1 MLELNCTDIAIG
13 PRKCGCCINWVD
25 EPPVDLELHKKSR
38 AEHGDYALVVR
49 KTGHGGDDTWK
60 IKSITVFSPYILELF
75 RTALKDYPGI
85 ATALDR
91 VELEAPFEPLL
102 HRWEALDTGLKED
115 NDLKARNH
123 FNLFRQIVEPVLA
136 PHLRAAAECKDHGV
150 IPFESVWTIFPPGSL
165 VTWEADGQSNVGRME
180 EASNAW
186 TMSGP
191 VYQVT
196 CDQVD
201 WNGEVFGFT
210 KKTIKIQSY
219 EGTRPVTELSILPVD
234 LKPNAAELK
243 KAHIQ
248 RGRAFEAL
256 HGYHFKAYEGP
267 AQGTDRWGL
276 RKTQKRINDRVVID
290 MFSYYHFEQMQP
302 PLLSP
307 LEGVIGP
314 TTEHVPRVEH
324 SWDEPI
330 DIDFMDAHH
339 YPPNPRP
346 RHGRDRPRRR
356 SLRRTA
362 EDGEEPVKLKPLTED
377 QLLLTVPWVKGFV
390 LKEKKWYS
398 LAVNYIQPI
407 TWNDSF
413 SNLVLPHQEKDL
425 LLAFAQSKIKSSEV
439 FFDDFVDGKGRGI
452 IILLSG
458 SPGVG
463 KTLTAESIAEKM
475 QVPLYT
481 LSAGEIGIMP
491 TTVETEISSALEKCT
506 MWNAILL
513 LDEADVFLEKR
524 ELNSLKR
531 NELVSIFL
539 RLLEYYE
546 GMMFLTTNRVSTIDP
561 AFESRIDVSIDYPNL
576 TPDLRLQIWENFL
589 YRDEDVKAAI
599 SKDDLEPI
607 SKLALNGRQIKSAVK
622 TAQLLAMSKEEG
634 LQIGHLR
641 KVLRLH
647 RMEA

>member
-1 MLELNCTDIAIG
+1 M
-13 PRKCGCCINWVD
+13 
-25 EPPVDLELHKKSR
+25 DLELHKKSR

-75 RTALKDYPGI
+75 RTALKDYPGV

-91 VELEAPFEPLL
+91 VELDAPFEPLL
-102 HRWEALDTGLKED
+102 HRWEALDEGLKEED
-115 NDLKARNH
+115 DLKARNH
-123 FNLFRQIVEPVLA
+123 FNLFRQVVEPVLA
-136 PHLRAAAECKDHGV
+136 PHLKAAAECKEHGV
-150 IPFESVWTIFPPGSL
+150 MPYESVWTIFPPGSL
-165 VTWEADGQSNVGRME
+165 ITWEADGQSNIGRME
-180 EASNAW
+180 EAGNTW

-191 VYQVT
+191 AYQIT

-210 KKTIKIQSY
+210 KKTLKIQSF
-219 EGTRPVTELSILPVD
+219 EGTRPISELSVIPLD

-248 RGRAFEAL
+248 RGQAFEAL
-256 HGYHFKAYEGP
+256 HGYHFKAYDGP

-290 MFSYYHFEQMQP
+290 MFSFYHFEQMQP
-302 PLLSP
+302 LTLSS
-307 LEGVIGP
+307 LDGVVNLSVDRI
-314 TTEHVPRVEH
+314 PRY
-324 SWDEPI
+324 EP
-330 DIDFMDAHH
+330 DWNQPMDLDFDHGYIEERD
-339 YPPNPRP
+339 YPRSPR
-346 RHGRDRPRRR
+346 RQRNRDRAYRRP
-356 SLRRTA
+356 LRRTS

-398 LAVNYIQPI
+398 LAVNHIKPI
-407 TWNDSF
+407 IWNDSF

-439 FFDDFVDGKGRGI
+439 YFDDFVDGKGRGI

-491 TTVETEISSALEKCT
+491 TTVESEISSALEKCT

-576 TPDLRLQIWENFL
+576 TPELRLQIWENFL

-599 SKDDLEPI
+599 GEEDLQPI
-607 SKLALNGRQIKSAVK
+607 SKLPLNGRQIKSAVK

-634 LQIGHLR
+634 LKIEHLR

-647 RMEA
+647 RLEA

>member
-1 MLELNCTDIAIG
+1 LHLLAIG
-13 PRKCGCCINWVD
+13 PRKCGCCVNWVD
-25 EPPVDLELHKKSR
+25 EPPVDLDSHKKSR

-75 RTALKDYPGI
+75 RKVLKDYPGV

-91 VELEAPFEPLL
+91 VELDAPFEPLL
-102 HRWEALDTGLKED
+102 HRWEALDEGLKED

-123 FNLFRQIVEPVLA
+123 FNLFRQVVEPVLE
-136 PHLRAAAECKDHGV
+136 PHLKAAAECKEHGV
-150 IPFESVWTIFPPGSL
+150 IPYESVWTIFPPGSL
-165 VTWEADGQSNVGRME
+165 VTWEGDGQSNIGRME
-180 EASNAW
+180 EAGNAW
-186 TMSGP
+186 SLSGP

-210 KKTIKIQSY
+210 KKTIKIQSF
-219 EGTRPVTELSILPVD
+219 EGTRPVTELSIIPLD
-234 LKPNAAELK
+234 LKPNATELK

-302 PLLSP
+302 PALSS
-307 LEGVIGP
+307 LDGVVDLSVERI
-314 TTEHVPRVEH
+314 PRYDHGWEQ
-324 SWDEPI
+324 PI
-330 DIDFMDAHH
+330 DIEYDPGFIEEHD
-339 YPPNPRP
+339 YSRGPRRP
-346 RHGRDRPRRR
+346 RNRDRSHRRP
-356 SLRRTA
+356 LRRA
-362 EDGEEPVKLKPLTED
+362 ADDGDEDVKLKPLTED

-398 LAVNYIQPI
+398 LAVNHIKPI
-407 TWNDSF
+407 IWNDSF

-425 LLAFAQSKIKSSEV
+425 LLAFAQSKIKSSDIY
-439 FFDDFVDGKGRGI
+439 FDDFVDGKGRGI

-491 TTVETEISSALEKCT
+491 TTVESEISSALEKCT

-524 ELNSLKR
+524 ELNSWKR

-576 TPDLRLQIWENFL
+576 TPELRLQIWENFL
-589 YRDEDVKAAI
+589 YRDEEVKAAMG
-599 SKDDLEPI
+599 KDELAPI
-607 SKLALNGRQIKSAVK
+607 AKLSLNGRQIKSAVK

-634 LQIGHLR
+634 LKIEHLR

-647 RMEA
+647 RLEA

>member
-1 MLELNCTDIAIG
+1 
-13 PRKCGCCINWVD
+13 V
-25 EPPVDLELHKKSR
+25 HKKSR

-60 IKSITVFSPYILELF
+60 IKSITVFSPYILDLF
-75 RTALKDYPGI
+75 RTALKDYPGVT
-85 ATALDR
+85 TALDR
-91 VELEAPFEPLL
+91 VELNAPFEPLL
-102 HRWEALDTGLKED
+102 HRWEALDEGLKEE

-123 FNLFRQIVEPVLA
+123 FNLFRQVVEPVLA
-136 PHLRAAAECKDHGV
+136 PHLKAAAECKEHGV
-150 IPFESVWTIFPPGSL
+150 IPYDSVWTIFPPGCL
-165 VTWEADGQSNVGRME
+165 VTWEADGQSNIGRME
-180 EASNAW
+180 EAGNVL
-186 TMSGP
+186 TMYKP
-191 VYQVT
+191 AYQVT

-201 WNGEVFGFT
+201 WNGEVFGFI
-210 KKTIKIQSY
+210 KKTITIQSF
-219 EGTRPVTELSILPVD
+219 EGTRPVTELSIIPLD

-267 AQGTDRWGL
+267 AQGTDGWGL
-276 RKTQKRINDRVVID
+276 RKIQKRINDRVVID

-302 PLLSP
+302 PTLSS
-307 LEGVIGP
+307 LEGTIDLSA
-314 TTEHVPRVEH
+314 EHVPKYERGWECQPVDIDYENIYAEHNYSRGPRRPRDRDRARRRPMRRV
-324 SWDEPI
+324 SDDGDEP
-330 DIDFMDAHH
+330 
-339 YPPNPRP
+339 
-346 RHGRDRPRRR
+346 
-356 SLRRTA
+356 
-362 EDGEEPVKLKPLTED
+362 VQLKPLTED

-398 LAVNYIQPI
+398 LAVNYIKPI
-407 TWNDSF
+407 IWNDSF

-425 LLAFAQSKIKSSEV
+425 LLAFAQSKIKSSEI

-481 LSAGEIGIMP
+481 LSAGEIGIVP
-491 TTVETEISSALEKCT
+491 ATVELEISSALEKCT

-561 AFESRIDVSIDYPNL
+561 AFESRIDISIDYPNL
-576 TPDLRLQIWENFL
+576 TSELQLQIWENFL
-589 YRDEDVKAAI
+589 YRNEEVKAAI
-599 SKDDLEPI
+599 SKEDLEPI

-622 TAQLLAMSKEEG
+622 TAQLLAISKEEG
-634 LQIGHLR
+634 LKIEHLR

-647 RMEA
+647 GMNA

>member
-1 MLELNCTDIAIG
+1 
-13 PRKCGCCINWVD
+13 
-25 EPPVDLELHKKSR
+25 VDLELHKKSR

-60 IKSITVFSPYILELF
+60 IKSITIFSPYILELF
-75 RTALKDYPGI
+75 RTALKDYPGV
-85 ATALDR
+85 ATALDS
-91 VELEAPFEPLL
+91 VELDAPFEPLL
-102 HRWEALDTGLKED
+102 HRWEALDEGLKEED
-115 NDLKARNH
+115 DLKARNH
-123 FNLFRQIVEPVLA
+123 FNLFRQVVEPVLA
-136 PHLRAAAECKDHGV
+136 PHLKAAAECKEHGV
-150 IPFESVWTIFPPGSL
+150 IPYESVWTIFPPGSL
-165 VTWEADGQSNVGRME
+165 ITWEADGQSNIGRME
-180 EASNAW
+180 EAGNTW
-186 TMSGP
+186 TLSGP
-191 VYQVT
+191 AYQIT
-196 CDQVD
+196 CDQLD

-210 KKTIKIQSY
+210 KKTLKIQSF
-219 EGTRPVTELSILPVD
+219 EGTRPISELSVIPLD
-234 LKPNAAELK
+234 LKPNAVELK

-248 RGRAFEAL
+248 RGQAFEAL
-256 HGYHFKAYEGP
+256 HGYHFKAYDGP

-290 MFSYYHFEQMQP
+290 MFSFYHFEQMQP
-302 PLLSP
+302 PTLSS
-307 LEGVIGP
+307 LDGVVNLSVDRIPRYEPDWNQPMDLDFDQGYIEERDYPRGP
-314 TTEHVPRVEH
+314 RRQR
-324 SWDEPI
+324 
-330 DIDFMDAHH
+330 
-339 YPPNPRP
+339 N
-346 RHGRDRPRRR
+346 RDRAYRRP
-356 SLRRTA
+356 LRRTS

-398 LAVNYIQPI
+398 LAVNHIKPI
-407 TWNDSF
+407 IWNDSF

-439 FFDDFVDGKGRGI
+439 YFDDFVDGKGRGI

-491 TTVETEISSALEKCT
+491 TTVESEISSALEKCT
-506 MWNAILL
+506 LWNAILL

-576 TPDLRLQIWENFL
+576 TPELRLQIWENFL

-599 SKDDLEPI
+599 GKEDLQPI
-607 SKLALNGRQIKSAVK
+607 SKLPLNGRQIKSAVK

-634 LQIGHLR
+634 LKIEHLR

-647 RMEA
+647 RLEA

>member
-1 MLELNCTDIAIG
+1 M
-13 PRKCGCCINWVD
+13 
-25 EPPVDLELHKKSR
+25 HKKSR

-60 IKSITVFSPYILELF
+60 ISSITVFSPYILELF

-91 VELEAPFEPLL
+91 VELDAPFEPLL
-102 HRWEALDTGLKED
+102 HRWEALDEGLKEN

-136 PHLRAAAECKDHGV
+136 PHLKAAAECKEYGV
-150 IPFESVWTIFPPGSL
+150 IPYESVWTIFPPGSL
-165 VTWEADGQSNVGRME
+165 VTWEAEGQSNIGRME
-180 EASNAW
+180 EAGTAW

-191 VYQVT
+191 AYQVT
-196 CDQVD
+196 SDQVD
-201 WNGEVFGFT
+201 WNGEVFGFI
-210 KKTIKIQSY
+210 KETIKIQSY
-219 EGTRPVTELSILPVD
+219 EGTRPVSELSIVPLD
-234 LKPNAAELK
+234 LKPNAVELK

-248 RGRAFEAL
+248 RGRAFETL
-256 HGYHFKAYEGP
+256 HGYHFKAYEGS

-290 MFSYYHFEQMQP
+290 MFSFYHFEQMQP
-302 PLLSP
+302 PSLSP
-307 LEGVIGP
+307 LDGLIDLTVDHG
-314 TTEHVPRVEH
+314 RRYDRD
-324 SWDEPI
+324 WDQPI
-330 DIDFMDAHH
+330 DISYDQGFIEDND
-339 YPPNPRP
+339 YSRGPR
-346 RHGRDRPRRR
+346 RHRDRDRARRKP
-356 SLRRTA
+356 LRRA
-362 EDGEEPVKLKPLTED
+362 LDDGEEPIKLEPLTED

-398 LAVNYIQPI
+398 LAVNHVKPI
-407 TWNDSF
+407 VWNDSF
-413 SNLVLPHQEKDL
+413 ANLVLPHQEKDL
-425 LLAFAQSKIKSSEV
+425 LLAFAQSKIKASEI

-491 TTVETEISSALEKCT
+491 TTVESEISSALEKCT
-506 MWNAILL
+506 LWNAILL
-513 LDEADVFLEKR
+513 LDEADVFLERR

-576 TPDLRLQIWENFL
+576 TPELRLQIWENFL
-589 YRDEDVKAAI
+589 YRDEAVQAAI
-599 SKDDLEPI
+599 GKEDLVPI

-622 TAQLLAMSKEEG
+622 TAQLLAMSREEG
-634 LQIGHLR
+634 LKVEHLK

-647 RMEA
+647 RTEA

>member
-1 MLELNCTDIAIG
+1 
-13 PRKCGCCINWVD
+13 
-25 EPPVDLELHKKSR
+25 VDLELHKKSR

-60 IKSITVFSPYILELF
+60 IKSITIFSPYILELF
-75 RTALKDYPGI
+75 RTALKDYPGV
-85 ATALDR
+85 ATALDS
-91 VELEAPFEPLL
+91 VELDAPFEPLL
-102 HRWEALDTGLKED
+102 HRWEALDEGLNEED
-115 NDLKARNH
+115 DLKARNH
-123 FNLFRQIVEPVLA
+123 FNLFRQVVEPVLA
-136 PHLRAAAECKDHGV
+136 PHLKAAAECKEHGV
-150 IPFESVWTIFPPGSL
+150 IPYESVWTIFPPGSL
-165 VTWEADGQSNVGRME
+165 ITWEADGQSNIGRME
-180 EASNAW
+180 EAGNTW
-186 TMSGP
+186 TLSGP
-191 VYQVT
+191 AYQIT
-196 CDQVD
+196 CDQLD

-210 KKTIKIQSY
+210 KKTLKIQSF
-219 EGTRPVTELSILPVD
+219 EGTRPISELSVIPLD
-234 LKPNAAELK
+234 LKPNAVELK

-248 RGRAFEAL
+248 RGQAFEAL
-256 HGYHFKAYEGP
+256 HGYHFKAYDGP

-290 MFSYYHFEQMQP
+290 MFSFYHFEQMQP
-302 PLLSP
+302 PTLSS
-307 LEGVIGP
+307 LDGVVNLSVDRIPRYEPDWNQPMDLDFDQGYIEERDYPRGP
-314 TTEHVPRVEH
+314 RRQR
-324 SWDEPI
+324 
-330 DIDFMDAHH
+330 
-339 YPPNPRP
+339 N
-346 RHGRDRPRRR
+346 RDRAYRRP
-356 SLRRTA
+356 LRRTS

-398 LAVNYIQPI
+398 LAVNHIKPI
-407 TWNDSF
+407 IWNDSF

-439 FFDDFVDGKGRGI
+439 YFDDFVDGKGRGI

-491 TTVETEISSALEKCT
+491 TTVESEISSALEKCT

-576 TPDLRLQIWENFL
+576 TPELRLQIWENFL

-599 SKDDLEPI
+599 GKEDLQPI
-607 SKLALNGRQIKSAVK
+607 SKLPLNGRQIKSAVK

-634 LQIGHLR
+634 LKIEHLR

-647 RMEA
+647 RLEA

>member
-1 MLELNCTDIAIG
+1 
-13 PRKCGCCINWVD
+13 
-25 EPPVDLELHKKSR
+25 VDLELHKKSR

-75 RTALKDYPGI
+75 RTALKDYPGV

-91 VELEAPFEPLL
+91 VELDAPFEPLL
-102 HRWEALDTGLKED
+102 HRWEALDEGLKEED
-115 NDLKARNH
+115 DLKARNH
-123 FNLFRQIVEPVLA
+123 FNLFRQVVEPVLA
-136 PHLRAAAECKDHGV
+136 PHLRAAAECKEHGV
-150 IPFESVWTIFPPGSL
+150 IPYESVWTIFPPGSL
-165 VTWEADGQSNVGRME
+165 ITWEADGQSNIGRME
-180 EASNAW
+180 EAGNTW
-186 TMSGP
+186 TMAGP
-191 VYQVT
+191 AYQIT

-210 KKTIKIQSY
+210 KKTLKIQSF
-219 EGTRPVTELSILPVD
+219 EGTRPISELSVIPLD

-248 RGRAFEAL
+248 RGQAFEAL
-256 HGYHFKAYEGP
+256 HGYHFKAYDGP

-290 MFSYYHFEQMQP
+290 MFSFYHFEQMQP
-302 PLLSP
+302 PTLSS
-307 LEGVIGP
+307 LDGVVNLSVDRI
-314 TTEHVPRVEH
+314 PRY
-324 SWDEPI
+324 EP
-330 DIDFMDAHH
+330 DWNQPMDLDFDHGYIEERD
-339 YPPNPRP
+339 YPPGPR
-346 RHGRDRPRRR
+346 RQRNRDRAYRRP
-356 SLRRTA
+356 LRRTS
-362 EDGEEPVKLKPLTED
+362 EDGEEPVKLKPLTDD

-398 LAVNYIQPI
+398 LAVNHIKPI
-407 TWNDSF
+407 IWNDSF

-439 FFDDFVDGKGRGI
+439 YFDDFVDGKGRGI

-491 TTVETEISSALEKCT
+491 TTVESEISSALEKCT

-576 TPDLRLQIWENFL
+576 TPELRLQIWENFL
-589 YRDEDVKAAI
+589 YRDEDVQAAI
-599 SKDDLEPI
+599 GKEDLQPI
-607 SKLALNGRQIKSAVK
+607 SKLPLNGRQIKSAVK

-634 LQIGHLR
+634 LKVEHLR

-647 RMEA
+647 RLET

>member
-1 MLELNCTDIAIG
+1 M
-13 PRKCGCCINWVD
+13 
-25 EPPVDLELHKKSR
+25 HKKSR

-75 RTALKDYPGI
+75 RTALKDYPGV

-91 VELEAPFEPLL
+91 VELDAPFEPLL
-102 HRWEALDTGLKED
+102 HRWEALDEGLKED

-123 FNLFRQIVEPVLA
+123 FNLFRQTVEPVLA
-136 PHLRAAAECKDHGV
+136 PHLKAAAECKEHGV
-150 IPFESVWTIFPPGSL
+150 IPYESVWTIFPPGSL
-165 VTWEADGQSNVGRME
+165 VTWEADGQSNIGRME
-180 EASNAW
+180 EAGTAW
-186 TMSGP
+186 TMCGP
-191 VYQVT
+191 AYQVT

-201 WNGEVFGFT
+201 WNGDVFGFT
-210 KKTIKIQSY
+210 KKTIKIPSF
-219 EGTRPVTELSILPVD
+219 EGTRPVTELSVIPLD

-267 AQGTDRWGL
+267 AQGTDIWGL

-290 MFSYYHFEQMQP
+290 MFSFYHFEQMQP
-302 PLLSP
+302 PPLSS
-307 LEGVIGP
+307 LDGVIDLS
-314 TTEHVPRVEH
+314 VEH
-324 SWDEPI
+324 IPTYELEWDQPI
-330 DIDFMDAHH
+330 DIDYDHGFIEERD
-339 YPPNPRP
+339 YSRGPR
-346 RHGRDRPRRR
+346 RHRDRGRARRR
-356 SLRRTA
+356 PLRRTVD
-362 EDGEEPVKLKPLTED
+362 DGEEPVKLKPLTED
-377 QLLLTVPWVKGFV
+377 QLLLIVPWVKGFV

-398 LAVNYIQPI
+398 LAVNHVKPI
-407 TWNDSF
+407 VWNDSF

-425 LLAFAQSKIKSSEV
+425 LLAFAQSKIKSSEIY
-439 FFDDFVDGKGRGI
+439 FDDFVDGKGRGI

-475 QVPLYT
+475 QIPLYT

-491 TTVETEISSALEKCT
+491 TTVESEISSALEKCT

-513 LDEADVFLEKR
+513 LDEADVFLERR

-576 TPDLRLQIWENFL
+576 TPELRLQIWENFL
-589 YRDEDVKAAI
+589 YRDEEVKAAI
-599 SKDDLEPI
+599 GKDDLGPI

-634 LQIGHLR
+634 LKIEHLR

>member
-1 MLELNCTDIAIG
+1 
-13 PRKCGCCINWVD
+13 
-25 EPPVDLELHKKSR
+25 LHKKSR

-49 KTGHGGDDTWK
+49 KTGHGGDDAWK
-60 IKSITVFSPYILELF
+60 IKSITIFSPYILDLF
-75 RTALKDYPGI
+75 RTALKDYPGV

-91 VELEAPFEPLL
+91 VELDAPFEPLL
-102 HRWEALDTGLKED
+102 HRWEALDKGLKED

-123 FNLFRQIVEPVLA
+123 FNLFRQVVEPVLA
-136 PHLRAAAECKDHGV
+136 PHLKAAAECKEHGV
-150 IPFESVWTIFPPGSL
+150 IPYESVWTIFLPGSL
-165 VTWEADGQSNVGRME
+165 VTWEADGQSNIGRME
-180 EASNAW
+180 EAGNTW

-191 VYQVT
+191 GYQVT
-196 CDQVD
+196 SDQVD

-210 KKTIKIQSY
+210 KKTIKIQSF
-219 EGTRPVTELSILPVD
+219 EGTRPVTELSILPLD

-290 MFSYYHFEQMQP
+290 MFSFYHFEQMQP
-302 PLLSP
+302 PALSS
-307 LEGVIGP
+307 LDGVVDLNVERIP
-314 TTEHVPRVEH
+314 TYEPG
-324 SWDEPI
+324 WNQPI
-330 DIDFMDAHH
+330 DIDYDNGFVDERD
-339 YPPNPRP
+339 YSRSPR
-346 RHGRDRPRRR
+346 RHRNRDRAHRRP
-356 SLRRTA
+356 LRRVS
-362 EDGEEPVKLKPLTED
+362 EDSEEPVKLKPLTED

-398 LAVNYIQPI
+398 LAVNHIKPI
-407 TWNDSF
+407 IWNDAF

-425 LLAFAQSKIKSSEV
+425 LLAFAQSKIKSSEIY
-439 FFDDFVDGKGRGI
+439 FDDFVDGKGRGI

-491 TTVETEISSALEKCT
+491 TTVESEISSALEKCT

-576 TPDLRLQIWENFL
+576 TPELRLQIWENFL
-589 YRDEDVKAAI
+589 YRDEEVKAAI
-599 SKDDLEPI
+599 GKEELEPI

-634 LQIGHLR
+634 LKVEHLR